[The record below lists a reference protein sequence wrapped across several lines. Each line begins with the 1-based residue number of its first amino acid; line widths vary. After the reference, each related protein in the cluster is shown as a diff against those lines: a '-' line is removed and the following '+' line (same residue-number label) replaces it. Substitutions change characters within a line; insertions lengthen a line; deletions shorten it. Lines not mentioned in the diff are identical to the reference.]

1 MTALEQHL
9 LMLLHDVRDARR
21 STRDIRDAA
30 TARVVDELGQTIE
43 KLVELIL
50 ESESRKQ

>member
-30 TARVVDELGQTIE
+30 TARVVDELGQTVE
-43 KLVELIL
+43 KLVELII
-50 ESESRKQ
+50 EVGNKRP